1 MRSVNVLRTA
11 AILMAWALLMR
22 GQDSLQATRAKNS
35 GEEAIQGAYENIEY
49 GYAVNIP
56 DHLKAYRMR
65 APSPQHGFA
74 IRLRGA
80 EIWVNGEYDATGIG
94 SLQALGTKTV
104 SELSASDRLR
114 LRRIGPTKLG
124 GLPARELVL
133 ANDVSATLYRRVHV
147 VTALRA
153 VPGSVAIIYTVGLR
167 TETDNTGL
175 EKLFST
181 IVNSFRLRSLP
192 N

>member
-1 MRSVNVLRTA
+1 MRSVNAWRTVT
-11 AILMAWALLMR
+11 ILVALALLMR
-22 GQDSLQATRAKNS
+22 GQDSPKANHALNS
-35 GEEAIQGAYENIEY
+35 GEDAIQGTYENIEY

-56 DHLKAYRMR
+56 DRLKAYRMK

-74 IRLRGA
+74 IPVRGG

-94 SLQALGTKTV
+94 SVQALGTKTA
-104 SELSASDRLR
+104 SEWSASDRLR
-114 LRRIGPTKLG
+114 LIRIRPTKLG

-133 ANDVSATLYRRVHV
+133 ADDRSARQSMSIHV

-153 VPGSVAIIYTVGLR
+153 VPGTVGIVYTLGLKT
-167 TETDNTGL
+167 TENTGL

-181 IVNSFRLRSLP
+181 VVNSFRLRALP